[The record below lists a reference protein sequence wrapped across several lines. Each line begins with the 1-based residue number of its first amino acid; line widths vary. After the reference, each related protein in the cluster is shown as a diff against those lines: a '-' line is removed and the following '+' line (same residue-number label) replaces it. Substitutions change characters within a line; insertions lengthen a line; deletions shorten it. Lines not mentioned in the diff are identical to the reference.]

1 MYYKVKPTKTNLHK
15 MVTPLLL
22 TPSYTYIHMH
32 CICACAMPRTKK
44 GEQTAP
50 ILKKTIGLC
59 PSRSYYSVQNRI
71 IMTNQTEER
80 AKVVVA
86 AWGTSHLVPELFE
99 EKDE

>member
-1 MYYKVKPTKTNLHK
+1 
-15 MVTPLLL
+15 
-22 TPSYTYIHMH
+22 
-32 CICACAMPRTKK
+32 MPRTKK